1 VEEKDS
7 KLDLIIK
14 EVAVK
19 NGIALGKDDPILAL
33 YTMNSFLLNETKKTQ
48 EEIVREFKEE
58 FQAIAKAWEDEA
70 KKKAETILNAS
81 LLASK
86 NSAKALFEE
95 SIKELKTSASD
106 YSNSQVLGSNELLKQ
121 ARFLTLINLT
131 ASVVTLLVVLISLLF
146 F

>member
-7 KLDLIIK
+7 KLDDIIK
-14 EVAVK
+14 EVSVK

-33 YTMNSFLLNETKKTQ
+33 YTMNSFLLNEAKKTQ

-86 NSAKALFEE
+86 NATKALLEE

-106 YSNSQVLGSNELLKQ
+106 DFKPRVLRSEELLKQ
-121 ARFLTLINLT
+121 ARFLTIVNLT
-131 ASVVTLLVVLISLLF
+131 ASVVTLLVVLILLLF